1 MARTPHANTT
11 RFNREEV
18 SPIRS
23 GSWWWGSLPHW
34 LSVAAR
40 HPIGGARLLASPGDV
55 TFYRLRM
62 NLLGMAIAAAI
73 LCGGLAAIAPRRAA
87 PGAPAA
93 SVVVAHEKPPRWYW
107 WEWFRDRWIAP
118 RGRHVITGS
127 SA

>member
-1 MARTPHANTT
+1 MARTPHANAT

-40 HPIGGARLLASPGDV
+40 HPIGAARLLASPGDV
-55 TFYRLRM
+55 TFSRLRM

-73 LCGGLAAIAPRRAA
+73 LCGVLAAIAPRHAA
-87 PGAPAA
+87 PGA
-93 SVVVAHEKPPRWYW
+93 SVVACEKPPRWYW